1 MQGGTAGPERYGF
14 EEPSG
19 DEPPAKKKTIKK
31 IEKAPR
37 VEKSPRKKVRFGLK
51 TLDHNNDKDRAEQSL
66 LNKLAKEAKF
76 TAEVTIWGHGEDRLG
91 SRMDRAVEFL
101 KRVADPDDP
110 YTYCDARHAMRPRK
124 SEKGLRKDRKRAK
137 KPTVAKNKKSA

>member
-1 MQGGTAGPERYGF
+1 MPSRAGRIAAITAE
-14 EEPSG
+14 
-19 DEPPAKKKTIKK
+19 ATIWALDS
-31 IEKAPR
+31 APR
-37 VEKSPRKKVRFGLK
+37 MGRF
-51 TLDHNNDKDRAEQSL
+51 
-66 LNKLAKEAKF
+66 
-76 TAEVTIWGHGEDRLG
+76 G

-124 SEKGLRKDRKRAK
+124 SETGLRKDRKRAK

>member
-1 MQGGTAGPERYGF
+1 MGKRLHRTRGGFHRCIHI
-14 EEPSG
+14 S
-19 DEPPAKKKTIKK
+19 
-31 IEKAPR
+31 
-37 VEKSPRKKVRFGLK
+37 KVLCA
-51 TLDHNNDKDRAEQSL
+51 L
-66 LNKLAKEAKF
+66 
-76 TAEVTIWGHGEDRLG
+76 
-91 SRMDRAVEFL
+91 DRAVEFL

>member
-1 MQGGTAGPERYGF
+1 MYSMVQFTQNP
-14 EEPSG
+14 
-19 DEPPAKKKTIKK
+19 
-31 IEKAPR
+31 
-37 VEKSPRKKVRFGLK
+37 VRFGLK
-51 TLDHNNDKDRAEQSL
+51 ERDHNKAKDRAEQSL

>member
-1 MQGGTAGPERYGF
+1 M
-14 EEPSG
+14 
-19 DEPPAKKKTIKK
+19 
-31 IEKAPR
+31 
-37 VEKSPRKKVRFGLK
+37 
-51 TLDHNNDKDRAEQSL
+51 
-66 LNKLAKEAKF
+66 
-76 TAEVTIWGHGEDRLG
+76 AEVTIWGHGEDRLG